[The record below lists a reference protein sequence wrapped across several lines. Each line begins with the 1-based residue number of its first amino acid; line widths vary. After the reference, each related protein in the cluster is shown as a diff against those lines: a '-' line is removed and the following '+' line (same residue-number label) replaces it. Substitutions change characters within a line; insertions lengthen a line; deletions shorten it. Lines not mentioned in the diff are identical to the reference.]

1 MTMAGGWLS
10 PGSTAPVIMEGFM
23 WSGPGM
29 APVAPIGARVVTLC
43 DFPVPAPLEVT
54 LTDDQLIA
62 FECARLDGDVELTL
76 DLSVTVLAAP
86 GGMEPTVTSQTR
98 YRIPSEQWLK
108 QLDNVGA
115 AVGITI
121 RVPSPL
127 TDASNPQR
135 SESAEAPSMSRA
147 AKRLREA
154 RAALR
159 DGNFEGCITSCR
171 FVLENI
177 ALLEKPLPV
186 EEVRHAVPKLR
197 TQQQRWSAM
206 FHDLYSLASG
216 ASHDDELT
224 ATFEWTRADAEA
236 ILAATAGLLARLR
249 GL

>member
-1 MTMAGGWLS
+1 M
-10 PGSTAPVIMEGFM
+10 
-23 WSGPGM
+23 
-29 APVAPIGARVVTLC
+29 
-43 DFPVPAPLEVT
+43 
-54 LTDDQLIA
+54 IA
-62 FECARLDGDVELTL
+62 FECARVDSDVELTL
-76 DLSVTVLAAP
+76 DLSATVLALP
-86 GGMEPTVTSQTR
+86 GGVELTVTSQTR
-98 YRIPSEQWLK
+98 YRIPAHRWLE

-127 TDASNPQR
+127 TDAANPER
-135 SESAEAPSMSRA
+135 SESAKEPSMTRA

-177 ALLEKPLPV
+177 ALLDRPLPA
-186 EEVRHAVPKLR
+186 EPVRLAVPRSR
-197 TQQQRWSAM
+197 TQRQRWSAM

-236 ILAATAGLLARLR
+236 VLAATAGLLARVRTL
-249 GL
+249 